1 MQTALLEKKKT
12 TTKSSKSTKSV
23 PIWIGSSKDIAASK
37 KDMKMVDDQGNEITM
52 GEMMEKSKEGGAG
65 KGGRGR

>member
-1 MQTALLEKKKT
+1 MQTALLEKKKQ
-12 TTKSSKSTKSV
+12 TTKSSTSTKSV
-23 PIWIGSSKDIAASK
+23 PTWIGSSKDIAAAK
-37 KDMKMVDDQGNEITM
+37 KNQKMIDDDGNEITI